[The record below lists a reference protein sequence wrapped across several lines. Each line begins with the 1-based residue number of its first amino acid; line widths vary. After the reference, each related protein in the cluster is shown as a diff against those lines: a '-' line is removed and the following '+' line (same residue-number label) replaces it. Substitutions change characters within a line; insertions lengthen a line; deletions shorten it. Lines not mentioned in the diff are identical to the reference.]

1 MTYRNTKRAAATA
14 LAISLGMALSACGT
28 MTAGDNNMSVY
39 STNQPVVERANY
51 ALDLSTSGAGLS
63 VPEQARLADW
73 FETLDLGYGDRV
85 SIDDPVGSPAVRN
98 AVAGVASRFGILLA
112 DTAPVTEGYVNPGNV
127 RVVVT
132 RSTAHVPGCPI
143 WDDEYGFQ
151 RGNQTSTGYGCAM
164 NTNIAAMVANPEDLL
179 EGQHGTGETVIMT
192 SNRAIDAYRNAT
204 PTGNGGGALPEVA
217 SNEGGN

>member
-1 MTYRNTKRAAATA
+1 MTYSTKRAAASA

-28 MTAGDNNMSVY
+28 MTAGENNMTLY
-39 STNQPVVERANY
+39 SQNQPVVERSNF
-51 ALDLSTSGAGLS
+51 ALDLATSGAGLS

-85 SIDDPVGSPAVRN
+85 AVDDPVGSPATRN
-98 AVAGVASRFGILLA
+98 AVAAVASRFGILLA

-132 RSTAHVPGCPI
+132 RSMAHVPGCPI
-143 WDDEYGFQ
+143 WDDEYGFE
-151 RGNQTSTGYGCAM
+151 RGNQTSSGYGCAV

-192 SNRAIDAYRNAT
+192 SNRAINAYRNAA
-204 PTGNGGGALPEVA
+204 PTGGGGTTLPEV
-217 SNEGGN
+217 SSEGN